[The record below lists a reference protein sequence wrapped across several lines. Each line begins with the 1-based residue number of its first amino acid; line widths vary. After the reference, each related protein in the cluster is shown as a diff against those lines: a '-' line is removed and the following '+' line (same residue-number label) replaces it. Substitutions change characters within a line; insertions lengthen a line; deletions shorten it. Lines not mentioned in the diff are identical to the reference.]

1 MKKILLA
8 FVAGAA
14 LASGVTVLARTDGA
28 GSLHA
33 MVMGGGRDA
42 NGAQNHADR
51 MMQHLYVDLQ
61 ATDAQKAQI
70 DPLVKQAV
78 TEIQALQSQQ
88 SAVHAQVVQA
98 LTQSPVDRAALE
110 TARAA
115 HIQAADQTTRRL
127 MQLVADVG
135 DILTTEQRRILADQ
149 LQKLHGI

>member
-1 MKKILLA
+1 MKKILIA

-28 GSLHA
+28 ASLHA
-33 MVMGGGRDA
+33 MVMGGHDA
-42 NGAQNHADR
+42 NAAQNHADR
-51 MMQHLYVDLQ
+51 MLQHLYVDLQ

-88 SAVHAQVVQA
+88 AAVHAQVVQA

-115 HIQAADQTTRRL
+115 HIQAADQATRRL

-135 DILTTEQRRILADQ
+135 DLLTAEQRKILAEQ
-149 LQKLHGI
+149 LQRLHGI